1 LPKLNLPEY
10 PRPDLFDLEFFCARQ
25 ERVFVGDVE
34 NVEAEEDLIWRL
46 DPPLKGGK
54 ASEHSEPLQNGKRMS
69 APAKNIKSG
78 LPCCSTLRVRSLFG
92 SGITHYENWFGA
104 AVPDRE
110 LTGYVFAEPKHI
122 LARNAADREVRQR
135 LNNEKNYIMRPA
147 GETLKLED

>member
-1 LPKLNLPEY
+1 VLLPKLNLPEY

-69 APAKNIKSG
+69 APSKNINSG

-92 SGITHYENWFGA
+92 SEK
-104 AVPDRE
+104 
-110 LTGYVFAEPKHI
+110 L
-122 LARNAADREVRQR
+122 RNAKTGLVPRARPRAHRSPFSPGQKKTSR
-135 LNNEKNYIMRPA
+135 HGMRRT
-147 GETLKLED
+147 GKSGRG